1 MIIDCIE
8 SESRAQGNSTQQ
20 SEGHGQYG
28 KGHASY
34 KMCCQPFPDDD
45 CPTKDRQHYATSSY
59 KRKKHQWIALPENRK
74 NSGEHSESILDVYK
88 RQLLLHQISWTML
101 LFPFTLFP
109 LLLLSLIHI

>member
-74 NSGEHSESILDVYK
+74 NSGEHPESILKGIQFRIAAFRPV
-88 RQLLLHQISWTML
+88 
-101 LFPFTLFP
+101 
-109 LLLLSLIHI
+109 HIPNGNAKHT